1 MNKFFGEILV
11 LIGSIAL
18 IIVALVGGGT
28 IVYALFNH
36 QLGVLTE
43 TSFPLG
49 WAALI
54 FTVFS
59 DIYSFIYSIYSL
71 RVISLGRSS
80 KKSLF
85 ISLPFIVVEIV
96 KTIFIYLNFP
106 SFPHKEIFNIIVIL
120 TFVFYFIQLC
130 GFILNFKK
138 RI

>member
-59 DIYSFIYSIYSL
+59 HIYSFIYSIYSL

>member
-18 IIVALVGGGT
+18 IFIPLVGGGT
-28 IVYALFNH
+28 IIYALFNH
-36 QLGVLTE
+36 QLGILTE

-49 WAALI
+49 WGALI
-54 FTVFS
+54 LTVFS
-59 DIYSFIYSIYSL
+59 HIYCFVYSIYSL

-85 ISLPFIVVEIV
+85 ISLPFIIVEIARCV
-96 KTIFIYLNFP
+96 FIYVNFL
-106 SFPHKEIFNIIVIL
+106 SFAFDNMFNILMIL
-120 TFVFYFIQLC
+120 TFIFYFIQLC
-130 GFILNFKK
+130 GFILNYKK